1 MRVLVATDGSRDAAE
16 AVEWL
21 AHFPLPA
28 DSDIEVVS
36 AIPRAIFN
44 EAVLRTPWTE
54 LRKQTEVVL
63 EDARARLAKRWPA
76 TTARIVEGDARPAL
90 VDAAMASSADL
101 IVLGARGLGAVASV
115 LLGSVSLSVA
125 RHAPC
130 SVLVC
135 RSAARP
141 VRTVTIGVDGG
152 SDAEMSVEIFRELP
166 LSDSIVARVVGV
178 VEPLRYPATA
188 PAFMTASL
196 NAAIKDLE
204 DERRREMAVAVSAA
218 VERLRWR
225 VRRVISV
232 TAVGSPAE
240 VLVRD
245 AEEHGADLIVV
256 GARGLGAVARV
267 LLGSVSESV
276 LRHAGCPVLI
286 ARQRG

>member
-28 DSDIEVVS
+28 DSDIEVIS
-36 AIPRAIFN
+36 AIPRPICN
-44 EAVLRTPWTE
+44 EAILQTPWTE
-54 LRKQTEVVL
+54 FRKQTEAVA

-76 TTARIVEGDARPAL
+76 TTARIVEGDPRPAL
-90 VDAAMASSADL
+90 VDAAIASSADL
-101 IVLGARGLGAVASV
+101 IVLGARGLGAVASM

-125 RHAPC
+125 RHARC

-135 RSAARP
+135 RGGARP

-152 SDAEMSVEIFRELP
+152 SDSESSVEVFRELP
-166 LSDSIVARVVGV
+166 LSDSTVARVVGV

-196 NAAIKDLE
+196 KAAIKGLE
-204 DERRREMAVAVSAA
+204 DERRREMATAVSAA

-225 VRRVISV
+225 VARVISA
-232 TAVGSPAE
+232 TPVGTPAE

-245 AEEHGADLIVV
+245 AEEHESDLVVV
-256 GARGLGAVARV
+256 GARGLGAVERV

-286 ARQRG
+286 ARRRG

>member
-1 MRVLVATDGSRDAAE
+1 MRVLVAADGSRDAAE

-28 DSDIEVVS
+28 DSDIEVLS
-36 AIPRAIFN
+36 AIPRPIFN
-44 EAVLRTPWTE
+44 ESVLRTSWTE
-54 LRKQTEVVL
+54 LRKQTEAVV
-63 EDARARLAKRWPA
+63 EDARARLAKRWPS

-90 VDAAMASSADL
+90 VDAAIASAADL
-101 IVLGARGLGAVASV
+101 IVLGARGLGGVASI

-135 RSAARP
+135 RSGARP

-152 SDAEMSVEIFRELP
+152 SDSEMSVEVFRELP

-188 PAFMTASL
+188 PAFVTASL
-196 NAAIKDLE
+196 KAAIKDLE
-204 DERRREMAVAVSAA
+204 DERRREMATAVSAA

-225 VRRVISV
+225 VGRVISA
-232 TAVGSPAE
+232 TPVGSPAE

-245 AEEHGADLIVV
+245 AEEHEADLIVV
-256 GARGLGAVARV
+256 GARGLGPVERV

-286 ARQRG
+286 ARRRG

>member
-28 DSDIEVVS
+28 DSDIEVIS
-36 AIPRAIFN
+36 AIPRPICN
-44 EAVLRTPWTE
+44 EAILQTPWTE
-54 LRKQTEVVL
+54 FRKQTEAVA

-76 TTARIVEGDARPAL
+76 TTARIVEGDPRPAL
-90 VDAAMASSADL
+90 VDAAIASSADL
-101 IVLGARGLGAVASV
+101 IVLGARGLGAVASM

-125 RHAPC
+125 RHARC

-135 RSAARP
+135 RGGARP
-141 VRTVTIGVDGG
+141 VRTATIGVDGG
-152 SDAEMSVEIFRELP
+152 SDSESSVEVFRELP
-166 LSDSIVARVVGV
+166 LSDSTVARVVGV

-196 NAAIKDLE
+196 KAAIKGLE
-204 DERRREMAVAVSAA
+204 DERRREMATAVSAA

-225 VRRVISV
+225 VARVISA
-232 TAVGSPAE
+232 TPVGSPAE

-245 AEEHGADLIVV
+245 AEEHESDLVVV
-256 GARGLGAVARV
+256 GARGLGAVERV

-286 ARQRG
+286 ARRRG

>member
-28 DSDIEVVS
+28 HSDIEVIS
-36 AIPRAIFN
+36 AIPRPIFN
-44 EAVLRTPWTE
+44 EAVLQTPWTE
-54 LRKQTEVVL
+54 FRKQTEAVV
-63 EDARARLAKRWPA
+63 EDARTRLAKRWPA
-76 TTARIVEGDARPAL
+76 TTARIVEGDPRAAV
-90 VDAAMASSADL
+90 VDAAIASSTDL
-101 IVLGARGLGAVASV
+101 IVLGARGLGAVASI

-135 RSAARP
+135 RNGARP

-152 SDAEMSVEIFRELP
+152 SDSEVSVEVFRELP

-188 PAFMTASL
+188 PAFMAASL
-196 NAAIKDLE
+196 KAAIKDLE
-204 DERRREMAVAVSAA
+204 DERRREMATAVSAA
-218 VERLRWR
+218 VDRLRWH
-225 VRRVISV
+225 VGRVISA
-232 TAVGSPAE
+232 TPVGSPAE

-245 AEEHGADLIVV
+245 AEEHECDLIVV
-256 GARGLGAVARV
+256 GARGLGAVERV

-276 LRHAGCPVLI
+276 LRHAGCAVLV
-286 ARQRG
+286 ARRRG

>member
-28 DSDIEVVS
+28 EADIEVIS
-36 AIPRAIFN
+36 AMPRPIFN
-44 EAVLRTPWTE
+44 EAVLQTPWTE
-54 LRKQTEVVL
+54 LRKQTEAVV

-76 TTARIVEGDARPAL
+76 TTARIVEGDPRPAL
-90 VDAAMASSADL
+90 VDAAIASSADL
-101 IVLGARGLGAVASV
+101 IVLGARGLGAVASI

-135 RSAARP
+135 RSGARP

-152 SDAEMSVEIFRELP
+152 SDSEISVEVFRALP
-166 LSDSIVARVVGV
+166 LPDSTVARVVGV
-178 VEPLRYPATA
+178 VEPVRYPATA
-188 PAFMTASL
+188 PAFMTSSL
-196 NAAIKDLE
+196 KAAIKDFE
-204 DERRREMAVAVSAA
+204 DERRQEMATAVSAA
-218 VERLRWR
+218 VDRLRWR
-225 VRRVISV
+225 VARVVSA
-232 TAVGSPAE
+232 TPVGSPAE

-245 AEEHGADLIVV
+245 AEEHESDLVVV
-256 GARGLGAVARV
+256 GARGLAAVERI

-286 ARQRG
+286 ARHRG

>member
-28 DSDIEVVS
+28 DSDIEVIS
-36 AIPRAIFN
+36 AIPRPIFD
-44 EAVLRTPWTE
+44 EAVLQTPWTE
-54 LRKQTEVVL
+54 FRKQTEAVV

-76 TTARIVEGDARPAL
+76 TTSRIVEGDPRPAL
-90 VDAAMASSADL
+90 VDAAIASSADL
-101 IVLGARGLGAVASV
+101 IVLGARGLGAVSSI

-130 SVLVC
+130 SILVC
-135 RSAARP
+135 RSGARP
-141 VRTVTIGVDGG
+141 VRAVTIGVDGG
-152 SDAEMSVEIFRELP
+152 SDSEISVEVFRELP
-166 LSDSIVARVVGV
+166 LSDSAVVRVVGV

-196 NAAIKDLE
+196 KAAIKDFE
-204 DERRREMAVAVSAA
+204 DERRREMATAVSAA

-225 VRRVISV
+225 VGRVISA
-232 TAVGSPAE
+232 TPIGSPAE

-245 AEEHGADLIVV
+245 AEDHEADLIVV
-256 GARGLGAVARV
+256 GARGLGAVQRV

-276 LRHAGCPVLI
+276 LRHASCPVLI
-286 ARQRG
+286 ARRAG

>member
-1 MRVLVATDGSRDAAE
+1 MRVLVAADGSRDAAE

-28 DSDIEVVS
+28 DSDIEVLS
-36 AIPRAIFN
+36 AIPRPIFN
-44 EAVLRTPWTE
+44 ESVLRTSWTE
-54 LRKQTEVVL
+54 LRKQTEAVV

-90 VDAAMASSADL
+90 VDAAIASAADL
-101 IVLGARGLGAVASV
+101 IVLGARGLGGVASI

-135 RSAARP
+135 RSGARP

-152 SDAEMSVEIFRELP
+152 SDSEMSVEVFRELP

-188 PAFMTASL
+188 PAFVTASL
-196 NAAIKDLE
+196 KAAIKDLE
-204 DERRREMAVAVSAA
+204 DERRREMATAVSAA

-225 VRRVISV
+225 VGRVISA
-232 TAVGSPAE
+232 TPVGSPAE

-245 AEEHGADLIVV
+245 AEEHEADLIVV
-256 GARGLGAVARV
+256 GARGLGPVERV

-286 ARQRG
+286 ARRRG